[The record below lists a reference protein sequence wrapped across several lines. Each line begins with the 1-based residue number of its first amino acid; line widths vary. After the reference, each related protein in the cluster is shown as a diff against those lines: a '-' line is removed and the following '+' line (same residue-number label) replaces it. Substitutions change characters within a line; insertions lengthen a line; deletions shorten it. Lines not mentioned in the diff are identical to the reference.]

1 MPGWSLDLNRLREMR
16 GPGESYSDMIHNWR
30 RRTPGPQKTRAC
42 SRGGAS
48 AAMRSRQMNEG
59 RQTDECHRRRIVP
72 PDERPSHKKAPR
84 KRENRGAKMACQEGT
99 KMATPKSLSE
109 KIRIDEKFRGD

>member
-1 MPGWSLDLNRLREMR
+1 
-16 GPGESYSDMIHNWR
+16 
-30 RRTPGPQKTRAC
+30 
-42 SRGGAS
+42 
-48 AAMRSRQMNEG
+48 MRSRQMNEG

-99 KMATPKSLSE
+99 KMASASEPVRENNELLELLVILS
-109 KIRIDEKFRGD
+109 KAA